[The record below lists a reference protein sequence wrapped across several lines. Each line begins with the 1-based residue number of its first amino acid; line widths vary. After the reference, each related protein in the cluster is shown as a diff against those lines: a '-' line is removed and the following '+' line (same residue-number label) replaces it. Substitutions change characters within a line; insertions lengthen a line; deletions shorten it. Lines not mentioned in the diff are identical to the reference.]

1 MHKIG
6 FIGLGNMGAPL
17 CERLLLKNKVNI
29 FDINKSNLNKM
40 ENLGGIVKHELKD
53 ICENDFIFLCLPTSE
68 IVEKITIGDNG
79 LINDL
84 KKNVFVID
92 MTTIVCTDLSGKGKA
107 SIEGHLKSDDFFSVD
122 KFPTASLTILDVK
135 KKGLGQYQVNANITI
150 KGMTQEIMFDA
161 EIKEKTAKAK
171 LVIDRTEFGIIYKSG
186 NFFEELA
193 DKAIYDEFEMSI
205 ELKF

>member
-1 MHKIG
+1 MIFNFCTTKYLKQAVFLILTIGCFFTLQSYTVEKEDVKIKG
-6 FIGLGNMGAPL
+6 SSLTWVGS
-17 CERLLLKNKVNI
+17 KVTGSHEGTI
-29 FDINKSNLNKM
+29 
-40 ENLGGIVKHELKD
+40 ELKSGY
-53 ICENDFIFLCLPTSE
+53 LTL
-68 IVEKITIGDNG
+68 DN
-79 LINDL
+79 NDL
-84 KKNVFVID
+84 VGGEFVID

-161 EIKEKTAKAK
+161 EIKDKTAKAK

>member
-1 MHKIG
+1 MIFNFSTTKYLKQPVLLILTIGCFFILQSFTIEKEDVKIKDSALTWVG
-6 FIGLGNMGAPL
+6 S
-17 CERLLLKNKVNI
+17 KVTGSHEGTI
-29 FDINKSNLNKM
+29 
-40 ENLGGIVKHELKD
+40 ELKSGY
-53 ICENDFIFLCLPTSE
+53 LTL
-68 IVEKITIGDNG
+68 DN
-79 LINDL
+79 NDL
-84 KKNVFVID
+84 VGGEFVID

-107 SIEGHLKSDDFFSVD
+107 GIESHLKSDDFFSVD
-122 KFPTASLTILDVK
+122 EFPTASLTILDVK
-135 KKGLGQYQVNANITI
+135 KRGLDQYQVNANITI

-193 DKAIYDEFEMSI
+193 DKAIYDEFKLSI

>member
-1 MHKIG
+1 MIFNFSTTKYLKQAVLLILTIGCFFTLQSFTVEKEDVKIKDSALTWVG
-6 FIGLGNMGAPL
+6 S
-17 CERLLLKNKVNI
+17 KVTGSHEGTI
-29 FDINKSNLNKM
+29 
-40 ENLGGIVKHELKD
+40 ELKSGY
-53 ICENDFIFLCLPTSE
+53 LTL
-68 IVEKITIGDNG
+68 DNNNLVG
-79 LINDL
+79 GE
-84 KKNVFVID
+84 FVID

-122 KFPTASLTILDVK
+122 NFPTASLTILSVK

-193 DKAIYDEFEMSI
+193 DKAIYDEFKLSI

>member
-40 ENLGGIVKHELKD
+40 ENLGGIVKYELKD

-84 KKNVFVID
+84 KKKCICN
-92 MTTIVCTDLSGKGKA
+92 
-107 SIEGHLKSDDFFSVD
+107 
-122 KFPTASLTILDVK
+122 
-135 KKGLGQYQVNANITI
+135 
-150 KGMTQEIMFDA
+150 
-161 EIKEKTAKAK
+161 
-171 LVIDRTEFGIIYKSG
+171 
-186 NFFEELA
+186 
-193 DKAIYDEFEMSI
+193 
-205 ELKF
+205 

>member
-1 MHKIG
+1 MIFNFSTTKYLKQAVLLILTIGCFFTLQSFTVEKEDVKIKDSALTWVG
-6 FIGLGNMGAPL
+6 S
-17 CERLLLKNKVNI
+17 KVTGSHEGTI
-29 FDINKSNLNKM
+29 
-40 ENLGGIVKHELKD
+40 ELKSGYLT
-53 ICENDFIFLCLPTSE
+53 F
-68 IVEKITIGDNG
+68 DN
-79 LINDL
+79 NDL
-84 KKNVFVID
+84 VGGEFVID

-122 KFPTASLTILDVK
+122 KFPTANLTILDVK

-193 DKAIYDEFEMSI
+193 DKAIYDEFKLSI

>member
-1 MHKIG
+1 MIFNFSTTKYLKQAVLLILTIG
-6 FIGLGNMGAPL
+6 CFFTLQS
-17 CERLLLKNKVNI
+17 
-29 FDINKSNLNKM
+29 F
-40 ENLGGIVKHELKD
+40 
-53 ICENDFIFLCLPTSE
+53 T
-68 IVEKITIGDNG
+68 VEKEDVKIKDSALTWVGSKVTGSHEGTIKLKSGYLTFDN
-79 LINDL
+79 NDL
-84 KKNVFVID
+84 VGGEFAID

-107 SIEGHLKSDDFFSVD
+107 SIESHLKSDDFFSVD

-135 KKGLGQYQVNANITI
+135 KKGLGQFQVSANITI

>member
-1 MHKIG
+1 MIFNFSTTKYLKQAVFLILTIGCFFTLQSYTVEKEDVKIKG
-6 FIGLGNMGAPL
+6 GAL
-17 CERLLLKNKVNI
+17 TWVGSKVTGSHEGTI
-29 FDINKSNLNKM
+29 
-40 ENLGGIVKHELKD
+40 ELKSGY
-53 ICENDFIFLCLPTSE
+53 LTL
-68 IVEKITIGDNG
+68 DN
-79 LINDL
+79 NDL
-84 KKNVFVID
+84 VGGEFVID

-161 EIKEKTAKAK
+161 EIKDKTAKAK
-171 LVIDRTEFGIIYKSG
+171 IVIDRTEFGIIYKSG

-193 DKAIYDEFEMSI
+193 DKAIYDEFKLSI

>member
-1 MHKIG
+1 MIFNFSTTKY
-6 FIGLGNMGAPL
+6 LKQAV
-17 CERLLLKNKVNI
+17 LLILTTGC
-29 FDINKSNLNKM
+29 FFTLQS
-40 ENLGGIVKHELKD
+40 
-53 ICENDFIFLCLPTSE
+53 FT
-68 IVEKITIGDNG
+68 VEKEDVKIKDSALTWVGSKVTGSHEGTIKLKSGYLTLDN
-79 LINDL
+79 NDL
-84 KKNVFVID
+84 VGGEFVID

-107 SIEGHLKSDDFFSVD
+107 GIESHLKSDDFFSVD
-122 KFPTASLTILDVK
+122 NFPTANLTILSVK

-193 DKAIYDEFEMSI
+193 DKAIYDEFKLSI

>member
-1 MHKIG
+1 MIFNFSTTKYLKQAVLLILTIG
-6 FIGLGNMGAPL
+6 CFFTLQS
-17 CERLLLKNKVNI
+17 
-29 FDINKSNLNKM
+29 F
-40 ENLGGIVKHELKD
+40 
-53 ICENDFIFLCLPTSE
+53 T
-68 IVEKITIGDNG
+68 VEKEDVKIKDSALTWVGSKVTGSHEGTIELRSGYLTLDN
-79 LINDL
+79 NDL
-84 KKNVFVID
+84 VGGEFVID

-122 KFPTASLTILDVK
+122 NFPTASLTILSVK

-193 DKAIYDEFEMSI
+193 DKAIYDEFKLSI

>member
-1 MHKIG
+1 MIFNFSTTKYLKQAVLLILTIGCFFTLQSFTVEKEDVKIKDSALTWVG
-6 FIGLGNMGAPL
+6 S
-17 CERLLLKNKVNI
+17 KVTGSHEGTI
-29 FDINKSNLNKM
+29 
-40 ENLGGIVKHELKD
+40 ELKSGY
-53 ICENDFIFLCLPTSE
+53 LTL
-68 IVEKITIGDNG
+68 DNNNLVG
-79 LINDL
+79 GE
-84 KKNVFVID
+84 FVID

-135 KKGLGQYQVNANITI
+135 KKSLGQYQVNANITI

>member
-1 MHKIG
+1 MIFNFSTTKY
-6 FIGLGNMGAPL
+6 LKQAV
-17 CERLLLKNKVNI
+17 LLIL
-29 FDINKSNLNKM
+29 
-40 ENLGGIVKHELKD
+40 
-53 ICENDFIFLCLPTSE
+53 
-68 IVEKITIGDNG
+68 TIGCFFTLQGFSIEKEDVKIKDSALTWVGSKVTGSHEGTINLKSGYLTLDN
-79 LINDL
+79 NDL
-84 KKNVFVID
+84 VGGEFIID
-92 MTTIVCTDLSGKGKA
+92 MTSIVCTDLSGKGKA
-107 SIEGHLKSDDFFSVD
+107 SIESHLKSDDFFSVN
-122 KFPTASLTILDVK
+122 KFPTASLTILNVK

>member
-1 MHKIG
+1 MIFNFSTAKY
-6 FIGLGNMGAPL
+6 LKQAV
-17 CERLLLKNKVNI
+17 LLIL
-29 FDINKSNLNKM
+29 
-40 ENLGGIVKHELKD
+40 
-53 ICENDFIFLCLPTSE
+53 
-68 IVEKITIGDNG
+68 TIGCFFTLQGFSIVGEEKPIKKAVINWMGSKVTGSHDG
-79 LINDL
+79 LVNLKSGYLNFNETDL
-84 KKNVFVID
+84 VGGEFIID
-92 MTTIVCTDLSGKGKA
+92 MTSIVCTDLSGKGKA
-107 SIEGHLKSDDFFSVD
+107 SIESHLKSDDFFSVN
-122 KFPTASLTILDVK
+122 KFPTASLTILNVK

>member
-1 MHKIG
+1 MIFNFSTTKYLKQAVFLILTIGCFFTLQSYTVEKEDVKIKG
-6 FIGLGNMGAPL
+6 GAL
-17 CERLLLKNKVNI
+17 TWVGSKVTGSHEGTI
-29 FDINKSNLNKM
+29 
-40 ENLGGIVKHELKD
+40 ELKSGY
-53 ICENDFIFLCLPTSE
+53 L
-68 IVEKITIGDNG
+68 TIDN
-79 LINDL
+79 NDL
-84 KKNVFVID
+84 VGGEFVID

-150 KGMTQEIMFDA
+150 KGITQEIMFDA
-161 EIKEKTAKAK
+161 EIKDKTAKAK

-193 DKAIYDEFEMSI
+193 DKAIYDEFKLSI

>member
-1 MHKIG
+1 MIFNFSTTKY
-6 FIGLGNMGAPL
+6 LKQAV
-17 CERLLLKNKVNI
+17 LLILT
-29 FDINKSNLNKM
+29 
-40 ENLGGIVKHELKD
+40 IVCFFTLQS
-53 ICENDFIFLCLPTSE
+53 FT
-68 IVEKITIGDNG
+68 VEKEDVKIKDSALTWVGSKVTGSHEGTIKLKSGYLTLDNNNLVG
-79 LINDL
+79 GE
-84 KKNVFVID
+84 FVID

-107 SIEGHLKSDDFFSVD
+107 SIEGHLMSDDFFSVD

-150 KGMTQEIMFDA
+150 KGMTQEILFDA